1 MPLIDTKTY
10 PKAVIDGFKAALN
23 RNDEWTDSAVQA
35 TKDALISYLIG
46 VQGSRCAYCRRLIKD
61 EIGLREL
68 DHVLPKGKLGKSK
81 ARARSNLRRDRRV
94 TEGYPAFRFEPSN
107 LILTCKRCNHRKGSY
122 DCRRDRSKA
131 PAATYPTAPADFEWI
146 HPVHHEFAD
155 HIALLSEFVYQEVP
169 GSNGSAVI
177 DACKLAGIEAL
188 EARARD
194 VRLKEIK
201 DVNKLVLELLRED
214 MPEDDIVDT
223 VLDHFPTVLERKIRK
238 AVRGFR
244 DNKIA

>member
-10 PKAVIDGFKAALN
+10 PKTVIDGFKAALN

-107 LILTCKRCNHRKGSY
+107 LILTCRLS
-122 DCRRDRSKA
+122 RSKSL
-131 PAATYPTAPADFEWI
+131 
-146 HPVHHEFAD
+146 PVHDVSEWSPARTTSRSVSRTRNRYQL
-155 HIALLSEFVYQEVP
+155 ALRVR
-169 GSNGSAVI
+169 
-177 DACKLAGIEAL
+177 K
-188 EARARD
+188 EAR
-194 VRLKEIK
+194 
-201 DVNKLVLELLRED
+201 
-214 MPEDDIVDT
+214 
-223 VLDHFPTVLERKIRK
+223 
-238 AVRGFR
+238 
-244 DNKIA
+244 